1 MRQEPCEVGLG
12 CHVRAMLRV
21 LARIVGDSGA
31 VGDLEG
37 LLQNALAKK
46 SKLC

>member
-1 MRQEPCEVGLG
+1 MRQESRWAGLI
-12 CHVRAMLRV
+12 CRVRTILRV